1 MKDTILYYAK
11 YFAIA
16 VLVGLISF
24 LGVNKYNQI
33 QFENSKEVQ
42 NTKAMIEL
50 LNSAASAHNDYLNQ
64 QTFIVKTRKEIEE
77 AKKEIENS
85 EKQMEEDGKKIE
97 EINKLLSK
105 YRVEFKTGAI
115 E

>member
-50 LNSAASAHNDYLNQ
+50 LNSAASAHKDYFSQ
-64 QTFIVKTRKEIEE
+64 QTIMVN
-77 AKKEIENS
+77 AKK
-85 EKQMEEDGKKIE
+85 KMEEDEKKIE